1 MADHSHGSNS
11 RPACF
16 RLFKLEHHLLRI
28 RSLEISVMIPTKVV
42 ITNRD
47 DILGSVILALATRSA
62 GKQIAVGMTKE
73 YLKEKG
79 FFVLQFRYHYQIER
93 FTKFIGE
100 YVPLHM
106 QSLITISPFSN

>member
-1 MADHSHGSNS
+1 M
-11 RPACF
+11 
-16 RLFKLEHHLLRI
+16 
-28 RSLEISVMIPTKVV
+28 
-42 ITNRD
+42 
-47 DILGSVILALATRSA
+47 
-62 GKQIAVGMTKE
+62 GMTKE

-106 QSLITISPFSN
+106 QSLITISPFSKLGHYLFPWAYHARLRSPPA